1 MSDHMKILVVDDDPD
16 MLALTSAVLSLGGY
30 DVIEASTGKDALEA
44 VAAARPDLVVLDVVL
59 PDMSGFDVCK
69 QIKSDPGLRS
79 TFVALL
85 SGLSTSS
92 EAQTTGLDI
101 GADGYI
107 VKGIPNS
114 ELLARVNSLL
124 RIKKAEDALQQA
136 NDELDQRVRERTAE
150 LAVANDALAER
161 LGFETILADV
171 SGNFVNLPADR
182 IDSEIESAQ
191 RRIGE
196 FFNLDRSTLWQSS
209 RVESRA
215 PFLLTHVYQLSEVDA
230 QKGLVAD
237 DLFPWTVQKVLTGQI
252 LVIAKS
258 ADLPPEAAHDRESY
272 TAFNTKS
279 ALIIPLST
287 GGRVFG
293 ALTFAT
299 MREERDWPATVV
311 KQLHVIAELFANA
324 LARRRADDEL
334 RRRLEEIE
342 ELKQQLERENIY
354 LQKEV
359 SLLGEHNIVG
369 QSAPM
374 KTVLTQAGQVARTD
388 STVLILGETGTG
400 KELLAR
406 AIHKMSAR
414 KNRPLVTVNCA
425 SLAPTLMESELFGRE
440 KGAYTG
446 AMTSMA
452 GRFEV
457 ANGSTLFL
465 DEIGE
470 LPLELQVKLLR
481 VLEEGIFER
490 LGSTRPIHVD
500 VRLIA
505 ATNRDFA
512 QEVKEGRLRKD
523 LYYRLNV
530 FPIRIPPLRERHEDI
545 PLLVWAFVSQFQEK
559 MGKRIDSI
567 AKKSMDALQSY
578 PWPGNVRELRNVIER
593 AMILSHAETLEIT
606 LPRITG
612 ADSSLDQNLEDVE
625 RRHIISVLEKTNWR
639 VTGKDSA
646 AEILGLKRSTLQS
659 MMKKLGIERP
669 TR

>member
-1 MSDHMKILVVDDDPD
+1 LVVTDNRLLITDNDVCMSDHMKILVVDDDPD

-44 VAAARPDLVVLDVVL
+44 VATAHPDLVVLDVVL

-92 EAQTTGLDI
+92 EAKTTGLDI

-107 VKGIPNS
+107 VKGIPNN

-124 RIKKAEDALQQA
+124 RIKKAEDALQRA
-136 NDELDQRVRERTAE
+136 NDELDQRVTERTAE
-150 LAVANDALAER
+150 LAMANQALA
-161 LGFETILADV
+161 G
-171 SGNFVNLPADR
+171 
-182 IDSEIESAQ
+182 
-191 RRIGE
+191 
-196 FFNLDRSTLWQSS
+196 
-209 RVESRA
+209 
-215 PFLLTHVYQLSEVDA
+215 
-230 QKGLVAD
+230 
-237 DLFPWTVQKVLTGQI
+237 
-252 LVIAKS
+252 
-258 ADLPPEAAHDRESY
+258 
-272 TAFNTKS
+272 
-279 ALIIPLST
+279 
-287 GGRVFG
+287 
-293 ALTFAT
+293 
-299 MREERDWPATVV
+299 
-311 KQLHVIAELFANA
+311 
-324 LARRRADDEL
+324 
-334 RRRLEEIE
+334 RLEEIE

-359 SLLGEHNIVG
+359 SLLGDHNIVG
-369 QSAPM
+369 QSAAM
-374 KTVLTQAGQVARTD
+374 KIVLTQAGQVARTD

-593 AMILSHAETLEIT
+593 AMILSHAETLEII

-639 VTGKDSA
+639 VTGRDSA

-669 TR
+669 VR

>member
-1 MSDHMKILVVDDDPD
+1 MSGQAKILVVDDDPYILEFTSEV
-16 MLALTSAVLSLGGY
+16 LASGGY
-30 DVIEASTGKDALEA
+30 EVLEASSGKDALEVIA
-44 VAAARPDLVVLDVVL
+44 SAHPDLVVLDVVL

-69 QIKSDPGLRS
+69 QIKSDPLLRT
-79 TFVALL
+79 TFVALN
-85 SGLSTSS
+85 SGHSISS

-114 ELLARVNSLL
+114 ELLARVNALM
-124 RIKKAEDALQQA
+124 RIKKAEDALQRA
-136 NDELDQRVRERTAE
+136 NDELDRRVKERTAE
-150 LAVANDALAER
+150 LATTNQALAER
-161 LGFETILADV
+161 L
-171 SGNFVNLPADR
+171 
-182 IDSEIESAQ
+182 
-191 RRIGE
+191 
-196 FFNLDRSTLWQSS
+196 
-209 RVESRA
+209 
-215 PFLLTHVYQLSEVDA
+215 
-230 QKGLVAD
+230 
-237 DLFPWTVQKVLTGQI
+237 
-252 LVIAKS
+252 
-258 ADLPPEAAHDRESY
+258 
-272 TAFNTKS
+272 
-279 ALIIPLST
+279 
-287 GGRVFG
+287 
-293 ALTFAT
+293 
-299 MREERDWPATVV
+299 
-311 KQLHVIAELFANA
+311 
-324 LARRRADDEL
+324 
-334 RRRLEEIE
+334 EEIE
-342 ELKQQLERENIY
+342 RLKQRLERENIY

-359 SLLGEHNIVG
+359 NLLAEHNIVG
-369 QSAPM
+369 QSAAM
-374 KTVLTQAGQVARTD
+374 KTVLAQAGQVAATD

-406 AIHKMSAR
+406 AIHNMSSR
-414 KNRPLVTVNCA
+414 KNRALVTVNCA

-457 ANGSTLFL
+457 ADGSTLFL

-470 LPLELQVKLLR
+470 LPLELQAKLLR
-481 VLEEGIFER
+481 VLEEGVFER
-490 LGSTRPIHVD
+490 LGSTRPIRVN

-530 FPIRIPPLRERHEDI
+530 FPLHIPPLRERREDI

-559 MGKRIDSI
+559 MGKRIESI
-567 AKKSMDALQSY
+567 AKKSMDAMVSY

-593 AMILSHAETLEIT
+593 AMILSRAATLEMT
-606 LPRITG
+606 PPRIAG
-612 ADSSLDQNLEDVE
+612 SDSPLDQTLVEVE

-669 TR
+669 AR

>member
-1 MSDHMKILVVDDDPD
+1 MKILVVDDDPYILEFTSEV
-16 MLALTSAVLSLGGY
+16 LASGGY
-30 DVIEASTGKDALEA
+30 EVLEASSGKDALEVIA
-44 VAAARPDLVVLDVVL
+44 SAHPDLVVLDVVL

-69 QIKSDPGLRS
+69 QIKSDPLLRT
-79 TFVALL
+79 TFVALN
-85 SGLSTSS
+85 SGHSISS

-114 ELLARVNSLL
+114 ELLARVNALM
-124 RIKKAEDALQQA
+124 RIKKAEDALQRA
-136 NDELDQRVRERTAE
+136 NDELDRRVKERTAE
-150 LAVANDALAER
+150 LATTNQALAER
-161 LGFETILADV
+161 L
-171 SGNFVNLPADR
+171 
-182 IDSEIESAQ
+182 
-191 RRIGE
+191 
-196 FFNLDRSTLWQSS
+196 
-209 RVESRA
+209 
-215 PFLLTHVYQLSEVDA
+215 
-230 QKGLVAD
+230 
-237 DLFPWTVQKVLTGQI
+237 
-252 LVIAKS
+252 
-258 ADLPPEAAHDRESY
+258 
-272 TAFNTKS
+272 
-279 ALIIPLST
+279 
-287 GGRVFG
+287 
-293 ALTFAT
+293 
-299 MREERDWPATVV
+299 
-311 KQLHVIAELFANA
+311 
-324 LARRRADDEL
+324 
-334 RRRLEEIE
+334 EEIE
-342 ELKQQLERENIY
+342 RLKQRLERENIY

-359 SLLGEHNIVG
+359 NLLAEHNIVG
-369 QSAPM
+369 QSAAM
-374 KTVLTQAGQVARTD
+374 KTVLAQAGQVAATD

-406 AIHKMSAR
+406 AIHNMSSR
-414 KNRPLVTVNCA
+414 KNRALVTVNCA

-457 ANGSTLFL
+457 ADGSTLFL

-470 LPLELQVKLLR
+470 LPLELQAKLLR
-481 VLEEGIFER
+481 VLEEGVFER
-490 LGSTRPIHVD
+490 LGSTRPIRVN

-530 FPIRIPPLRERHEDI
+530 FPLHIPPLRERREDI

-559 MGKRIDSI
+559 MGKRIESI
-567 AKKSMDALQSY
+567 AKKGMDAMVSY

-593 AMILSHAETLEIT
+593 AMILSRAATLEMT
-606 LPRITG
+606 PPRIAG
-612 ADSSLDQNLEDVE
+612 SDSPLDQTLVEVE

-659 MMKKLGIERP
+659 MMKKMGIERP
-669 TR
+669 AR

>member
-1 MSDHMKILVVDDDPD
+1 MKILVVDDDPYILEFTSEV
-16 MLALTSAVLSLGGY
+16 LASGGY
-30 DVIEASTGKDALEA
+30 EVLEASSGKDALEVIA
-44 VAAARPDLVVLDVVL
+44 SAHPDLVVLDVVL

-69 QIKSDPGLRS
+69 QIKSDPLLRT
-79 TFVALL
+79 TFVALN
-85 SGLSTSS
+85 SGHSISS

-114 ELLARVNSLL
+114 ELLARVNALM
-124 RIKKAEDALQQA
+124 RIKKAEDALQRA
-136 NDELDQRVRERTAE
+136 NDELDRRVKERTAE
-150 LAVANDALAER
+150 LATTNQALAER
-161 LGFETILADV
+161 L
-171 SGNFVNLPADR
+171 
-182 IDSEIESAQ
+182 
-191 RRIGE
+191 
-196 FFNLDRSTLWQSS
+196 
-209 RVESRA
+209 
-215 PFLLTHVYQLSEVDA
+215 
-230 QKGLVAD
+230 
-237 DLFPWTVQKVLTGQI
+237 
-252 LVIAKS
+252 
-258 ADLPPEAAHDRESY
+258 
-272 TAFNTKS
+272 
-279 ALIIPLST
+279 
-287 GGRVFG
+287 
-293 ALTFAT
+293 
-299 MREERDWPATVV
+299 
-311 KQLHVIAELFANA
+311 
-324 LARRRADDEL
+324 
-334 RRRLEEIE
+334 EEIE
-342 ELKQQLERENIY
+342 RLKQRLERENIY

-359 SLLGEHNIVG
+359 NLLAEHNIVG
-369 QSAPM
+369 QSAAM
-374 KTVLTQAGQVARTD
+374 KTVLAQAGQVAATD

-406 AIHKMSAR
+406 AIHNMSSR
-414 KNRPLVTVNCA
+414 KNRALVTVNCA

-457 ANGSTLFL
+457 ADGSTLFL

-470 LPLELQVKLLR
+470 LPLELQAKLLR
-481 VLEEGIFER
+481 VLEEGVFER
-490 LGSTRPIHVD
+490 LGSTRPIRVN

-530 FPIRIPPLRERHEDI
+530 FPLHIPPLRERREDI

-559 MGKRIDSI
+559 MGKRIESI
-567 AKKSMDALQSY
+567 AKKGMDAMVSY

-593 AMILSHAETLEIT
+593 AMILSRAATLEMT
-606 LPRITG
+606 PPRIAG
-612 ADSSLDQNLEDVE
+612 SDSPLDQTLVEVE

-669 TR
+669 AR